1 LIREAISQVYPEI
14 FHNMETRMWEHGG
27 FHRPLPAAKREWQTP
42 SGKAQFVAPQRLDE
56 DDDLQPAVSAHDVLQ
71 LMTLRSNDQFN
82 TTVYGYDDRFRGV
95 KGTRSVVFLN
105 RSDVVR
111 LGLAAGDWVL
121 LRTAVEPQVVR
132 EVGPLQI
139 IAYDIPEGCAGAYYP
154 ECNPLIPLWHHAERS
169 KVPAAKCVPVT
180 LHKVEPRASDL
191 SKAVPAHDQIN

>member
-1 LIREAISQVYPEI
+1 MAIIAGLAEATLDQRTTVDWDAWRHDYALIREAISQVYPEI

-105 RSDVVR
+105 RSDVFGWVWLQGTGCCYALLSSPRSCEKSSFADHR
-111 LGLAAGDWVL
+111 L
-121 LRTAVEPQVVR
+121 
-132 EVGPLQI
+132 
-139 IAYDIPEGCAGAYYP
+139 
-154 ECNPLIPLWHHAERS
+154 
-169 KVPAAKCVPVT
+169 
-180 LHKVEPRASDL
+180 
-191 SKAVPAHDQIN
+191 